1 MDSAVKRGMGCARP
15 VRLRGRKEVV
25 HKATGESA
33 TVYDSGD
40 EVDGQTYV
48 RCGDRRASVCPS
60 CSHEYKGDAWH
71 LLMCGLAGG
80 KGIPANVAAWPCTFA
95 TLTAPSFGPV
105 HGIRGKGPCR
115 MRRDK
120 PACTH
125 GRPLWCGKRHRDDDS
140 QVGQPLCWEC
150 YDYVGQ
156 VLWQWYAPELW
167 RRFSIGLQREL
178 AKQVGLTMPA
188 FRKACRISYS
198 KVVEFQARA
207 AIHVHAPIR
216 LDGADGPDGLPCA
229 LDLSTAD
236 LEDAIQTAAAN
247 VRVDAEPLRDGTVV
261 RLRWGSQIDTRTIV
275 DTADRES
282 GRVGRV
288 VHPEQVAAYLA
299 KYLTKSTEDFGLP
312 NRVRSVLHARRA
324 GASPHALRI
333 IETAIRLSREHESYG
348 RLASCLGT
356 LGYRG
361 HPITKSR
368 RYSVTFEQLRRSRRV
383 FRSKPAGLDPD
394 ADIRE
399 LLDDDPPEGFEVVSS
414 FVYVGRGY
422 LGLDQAA
429 AAVRSAA
436 LARAR

>member
-1 MDSAVKRGMGCARP
+1 MDSAEKRGEGCARP
-15 VRLRGRKEVV
+15 VRLRGRKDFV
-25 HKATGESA
+25 HGDTGEA
-33 TVYDSGD
+33 WKLYDSAD
-40 EVDGQTYV
+40 EIDGQTYV
-48 RCGDRRASVCPS
+48 RCRNRRASACPS

-80 KGIPANVAAWPCTFA
+80 KGIPADVAQRPCTFT

-105 HGIRGKGPCR
+105 HGVRGKGPCR

-120 PACTH
+120 PVCPH
-125 GRPLWCGKRHRDDDS
+125 GRPLWCGKRHGGDDA

-178 AKQVGLTMPA
+178 AKKAGLSAAA
-188 FRKACRISYS
+188 FRRKCRVSYS

-216 LDGADGPDGLPCA
+216 LDGPDGPDGPTSA
-229 LDLSTAD
+229 LNLATAD
-236 LEDAIQTAAAN
+236 LEAAIQTAAAK
-247 VRVDAEPLRDGTVV
+247 VRVDTEPLHDGSVV
-261 RLRWGSQIDTRTIV
+261 RLRWGSQVDTRTIV
-275 DTADRES
+275 DTADRDS
-282 GRVGRV
+282 GRAGRV
-288 VHPEQVAAYLA
+288 VHPEQVASYLA
-299 KYLTKSTEDFGLP
+299 KYLTKTTEEFGLP
-312 NRVRSVLHARRA
+312 NRVRSVMHARRA

-333 IETAIRLSREHESYG
+333 IETAIKLSREHESYR

-361 HPITKSR
+361 HPITQSR
-368 RYSVTFEQLRRSRRV
+368 CYSVTFGQLRRARRI